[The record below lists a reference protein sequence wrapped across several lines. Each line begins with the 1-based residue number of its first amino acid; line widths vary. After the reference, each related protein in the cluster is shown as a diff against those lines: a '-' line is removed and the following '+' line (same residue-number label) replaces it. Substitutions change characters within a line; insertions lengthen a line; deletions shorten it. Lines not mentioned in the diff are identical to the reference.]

1 MNNIIWTVG
10 VVVIVLFVLGLSLS
24 ETMSGS
30 TGGAGHRGLVSKRF
44 GQPARWSGGRERPC
58 LSDK

>member
-30 TGGAGHRGLVSKRF
+30 TGGAGHRGSVSK
-44 GQPARWSGGRERPC
+44 
-58 LSDK
+58 